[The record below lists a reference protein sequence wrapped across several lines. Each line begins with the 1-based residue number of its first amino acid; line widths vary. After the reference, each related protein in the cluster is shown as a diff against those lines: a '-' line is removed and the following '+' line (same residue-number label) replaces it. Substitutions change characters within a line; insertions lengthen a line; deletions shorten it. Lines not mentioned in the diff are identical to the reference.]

1 MDKHPFLRGL
11 PALLL
16 LPFLPTLQE
25 HKFLA
30 AAPFAGALMQE
41 HLYLVR
47 GTYGLGN
54 FNERRRAVLQ

>member
-1 MDKHPFLRGL
+1 MYKHPSLSGL

-30 AAPFAGALMQE
+30 VAPFAGVLMQE
-41 HLYLVR
+41 TPLSE
-47 GTYGLGN
+47 
-54 FNERRRAVLQ
+54 ERNIWFGQFH